1 MKDRHI
7 KEIVKEEYSHAAL
20 QAASGASSCCS
31 TERSRRD
38 HDPIT
43 SNHYSALE
51 TVDLPAEAVAAS
63 LGCGNP
69 TALAR
74 LNPGE
79 TVLDLG
85 SGGGIDVL
93 LSAKRVGPTGKVY
106 GLDMTDEMLDF
117 ARENQRKAGL
127 TNVEFLNGDIE
138 QIPLPDN
145 SVDVIISNCVINLAA
160 DKDRV
165 LAEAFR
171 VLNPGGR
178 FAVSDIVVR
187 GPVPAEI
194 RLSVELWIGCV
205 AGALDESEY
214 RNKLAQAGFQ
224 EIDLV
229 PTRVYRMEDARELLA
244 GSGLNLD
251 AVAPQVDG
259 KFISAFVRARKPDVE
274 VDENCLR
281 LLALHQPAARDL
293 RFITTAM
300 KISTELERMSDL
312 AENIA
317 ERAIELNEEP
327 QLKPYIDL
335 PRMGNWTLR
344 MVKES
349 LDSFVNQDAVLA
361 RKVCTDDDFVDDLTE
376 QLFRELMSFMIENPQ
391 TISRAIRLTF
401 IGKYIERIADHATN
415 VAELVVYLVE
425 GKIIRHTVP
434 PTSC

>member
-1 MKDRHI
+1 MLRHFDEEL
-7 KEIVKEEYSHAAL
+7 KELKAKILSMGSMVESQIQGAL
-20 QAASGASSCCS
+20 RAL
-31 TERSRRD
+31 TERDS
-38 HDPIT
+38 
-43 SNHYSALE
+43 
-51 TVDLPAEAVAAS
+51 
-63 LGCGNP
+63 
-69 TALAR
+69 ALAR
-74 LNPGE
+74 
-79 TVLDLG
+79 
-85 SGGGIDVL
+85 
-93 LSAKRVGPTGKVY
+93 RVI
-106 GLDMTDEMLDF
+106 
-117 ARENQRKAGL
+117 ENDHGV
-127 TNVEFLNGDIE
+127 N
-138 QIPLPDN
+138 
-145 SVDVIISNCVINLAA
+145 
-160 DKDRV
+160 
-165 LAEAFR
+165 
-171 VLNPGGR
+171 
-178 FAVSDIVVR
+178 
-187 GPVPAEI
+187 
-194 RLSVELWIGCV
+194 
-205 AGALDESEY
+205 AL
-214 RNKLAQAGFQ
+214 
-224 EIDLV
+224 
-229 PTRVYRMEDARELLA
+229 
-244 GSGLNLD
+244 
-251 AVAPQVDG
+251 
-259 KFISAFVRARKPDVE
+259 DVE

-434 PTSC
+434 PTSS

>member
-1 MKDRHI
+1 MDRHFDEEL
-7 KEIVKEEYSHAAL
+7 KELKAKILRMGSLVESQIQGAL
-20 QAASGASSCCS
+20 RAL
-31 TERSRRD
+31 TERDS
-38 HDPIT
+38 
-43 SNHYSALE
+43 
-51 TVDLPAEAVAAS
+51 
-63 LGCGNP
+63 
-69 TALAR
+69 ALAR
-74 LNPGE
+74 
-79 TVLDLG
+79 
-85 SGGGIDVL
+85 
-93 LSAKRVGPTGKVY
+93 RVI
-106 GLDMTDEMLDF
+106 
-117 ARENQRKAGL
+117 ENDHGV
-127 TNVEFLNGDIE
+127 N
-138 QIPLPDN
+138 
-145 SVDVIISNCVINLAA
+145 
-160 DKDRV
+160 
-165 LAEAFR
+165 
-171 VLNPGGR
+171 
-178 FAVSDIVVR
+178 
-187 GPVPAEI
+187 
-194 RLSVELWIGCV
+194 
-205 AGALDESEY
+205 AL
-214 RNKLAQAGFQ
+214 
-224 EIDLV
+224 
-229 PTRVYRMEDARELLA
+229 
-244 GSGLNLD
+244 
-251 AVAPQVDG
+251 
-259 KFISAFVRARKPDVE
+259 DVE

-434 PTSC
+434 PTSS